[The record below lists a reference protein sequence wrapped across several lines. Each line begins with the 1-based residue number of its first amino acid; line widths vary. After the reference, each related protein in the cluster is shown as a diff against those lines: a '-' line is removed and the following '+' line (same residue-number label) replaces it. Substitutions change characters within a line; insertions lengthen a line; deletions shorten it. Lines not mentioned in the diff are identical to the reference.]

1 MSAASIVLLGF
12 GQVGRAFLRLF
23 LERRER
29 LRERYDIELNLRAVL
44 TSRGGLMTKGA
55 LHDRALGEMKR
66 EELPGSAYW
75 KPNLGLDDIW
85 DKVERGILVEC
96 LSGDLETGQPALGY
110 IRSAL
115 ARGWQVAAS
124 SKGPLAVDMKGLR
137 AMARRWGVHFKFS
150 AATGAALPA
159 ADVVL
164 MSLAGS
170 EITALEGILN
180 GTTNFILT
188 RMGEGLA
195 YPQALAEAKLRGI
208 AEPDPRWDVEG
219 WDTAVKLLILANL
232 ILDSD
237 FKLSDVRRTGITD
250 LSLDEVDR
258 VGREGRKVK
267 LLGRL
272 ETKSGRPSLAVAPT
286 QLEPGHPLFPVD
298 GPEKGVTFTS
308 DTMGSLTVIG
318 GRSDPRGAA
327 AALLKD
333 IVVLASPFL

>member
-1 MSAASIVLLGF
+1 MGAASLVLLGF

-23 LERRER
+23 LEKRER

-44 TSRGGLMTKGA
+44 TSRGGLLTEGV
-55 LHDRALGEMKR
+55 LHDPALGEMKR

-75 KPNLGLDDIW
+75 KPDLGLDDIW
-85 DKVERGILVEC
+85 DKFEPGILVEC
-96 LSGDLETGQPALGY
+96 LSGDLETGQPALGF

-137 AMARRWGVHFKFS
+137 AIARRSGVHFKFS

-159 ADVVL
+159 ADVGL
-164 MSLAGS
+164 LSLAGS
-170 EITALEGILN
+170 EVTALEGILN

-188 RMGEGLA
+188 RMGEGVS
-195 YPQALAEAKLRGI
+195 YPQALDEAKLRGI

-232 ILDSD
+232 VLDSD
-237 FKLSDVRRTGITD
+237 FKLSDVRRTGITE
-250 LSLDEVDR
+250 LSAEEVSR
-258 VGREGRKVK
+258 AGRQGGKVK

-272 ETKSGRPSLAVAPT
+272 ETKSGRPSLAVAPFA
-286 QLEPGHPLFPVD
+286 LEPGHPLFMVD
-298 GPEKGVTFTS
+298 GPEKGVTFTT
-308 DTMGSLTVIG
+308 DTMGSLTIIG

-333 IVVLASPFL
+333 MLAMGWT